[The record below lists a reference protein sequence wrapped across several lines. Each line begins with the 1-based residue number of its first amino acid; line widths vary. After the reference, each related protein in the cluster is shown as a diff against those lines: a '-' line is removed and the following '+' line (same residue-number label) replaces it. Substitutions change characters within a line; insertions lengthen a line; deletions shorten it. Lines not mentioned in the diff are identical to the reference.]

1 MMQYIESDSTD
12 PYYNLALEQHV
23 FDTLSTDRN
32 IFMLWRND
40 NAIIVGKH
48 QNTVAEI
55 NAPFVKEKGIRVVRR
70 LSGGGA
76 VYHDL
81 GNVNFT
87 FIVAAGNLAAFDFAS
102 FCRPVVKALGELSIT
117 AEINGR
123 NDMTIDGKKFS
134 GNAQYCKRG
143 RVMHHGTIL
152 YDSNLS
158 IVGEALVV
166 PKDKIES
173 KGLKSVQSRVTNVK
187 AYMRDDIPVE
197 RFMEALK
204 DAMFRENAMETYT
217 LTPEDIAAVWTLQ
230 REVYGTWD
238 WNYGASPA
246 YSIKK
251 ERRVEGCGKIE
262 VHMNVDKGI
271 ITDIAFFG
279 DYFGNADASALAPLL
294 TGRRVEAGELGAALA
309 GIAIGDHFHNL
320 EMDAFLDILTK

>member
-1 MMQYIESDSTD
+1 MLYIESGSTD
-12 PYYNLALEQHV
+12 PQYNLALEQYA
-23 FDTLSTDRN
+23 FDNLAIAND

-55 NAPFVKEKGIRVVRR
+55 NAAFVKEQNIRVVRR

-76 VYHDL
+76 VYHDM

-87 FIVAAGNLAAFDFAS
+87 FIVKSDDLGAFDFAS
-102 FCRPVVKALGELSIT
+102 FCRPVVKALGQLGVT

-123 NDMTIDGKKFS
+123 NDMTIDDKKFS
-134 GNAQYCKRG
+134 GNAQYSKRG

-152 YDSNLS
+152 YDSDLS
-158 IVGEALVV
+158 VVGKALIV

-187 AYMRDDIPVE
+187 AYMRENLPVE
-197 RFMEALK
+197 RFMGALR
-204 DAMFRENAMETYT
+204 DAMFHEYEMTAYA
-217 LTPEDIAAVWTLQ
+217 LTPEDDATVTTLQ
-230 REVYGTWD
+230 QKVYATWD

-251 ERRVEGCGKIE
+251 ERRIEGCGKIE
-262 VHMNVDKGI
+262 VHMNVEQGI
-271 ITDIAFFG
+271 IKDIAFFG
-279 DYFGNADASALAPLL
+279 DYFGNLDASGLTPLL
-294 TGRRVEAGELGAALA
+294 TGHRLERDELAQTLADTPLGEY
-309 GIAIGDHFHNL
+309 FHNL
-320 EMDAFLDILTK
+320 ELEAFIDILTE

>member
-1 MMQYIESDSTD
+1 MMYYIESGSTD
-12 PYYNLALEQHV
+12 PYYNLALEQYV
-23 FDTLSTDRN
+23 FDALSVDRD

-48 QNTVAEI
+48 QNTVAEV
-55 NAPFVKEKGIRVVRR
+55 NAAYVKEKGIRVVRR

-87 FIVAAGNLAAFDFAS
+87 FIKTVGNLGAFNFAS
-102 FCRPVVKALGELSIT
+102 FCKPVVRALAELGVT
-117 AEINGR
+117 AEISGR

-152 YDSNLS
+152 YDSNLQV
-158 IVGEALVV
+158 VGEALVV

-173 KGLKSVQSRVTNVK
+173 KGLKSVRSRVTNVK
-187 AYMRDDIPVE
+187 AHMREDIPVE
-197 RFMEALK
+197 RFMAALR
-204 DAMFRENAMETYT
+204 DAMFRENEMQAYT
-217 LTPEDIAAVWTLQ
+217 LTGEDIAAVLTLQ
-230 REVYGTWD
+230 REVYGTWN

-246 YSIKK
+246 YSIVK

-262 VHMNVDKGI
+262 IHMNVERGI
-271 ITDIAFFG
+271 IREIAFYG
-279 DYFGNADASALAPLL
+279 DYFGNADAAGLAPLL
-294 TGRRVEAGELGAALA
+294 TGRRLEAAELAAALS
-309 GIAIGDHFHNL
+309 GVAIDDYFHNL
-320 EMDAFLDILTK
+320 DREAFLAIMTQ